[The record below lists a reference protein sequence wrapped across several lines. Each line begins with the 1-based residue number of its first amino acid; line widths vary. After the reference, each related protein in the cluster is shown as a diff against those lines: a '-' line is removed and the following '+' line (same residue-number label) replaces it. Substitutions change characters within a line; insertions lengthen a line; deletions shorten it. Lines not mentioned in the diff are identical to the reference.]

1 MKYSFLLIMF
11 FFIGGVTTLPPVSA
25 EEPETQPVE
34 VVQATPHA
42 IPGQPF
48 TPIAL
53 YQGGF
58 YPIIGVEKKEPLI
71 KVEDEVIS
79 LGKDAA
85 IYFWSNNFYE
95 TPSIHTEKYTSTID
109 TGVGHGLTGANFPT
123 GRTGMGLP
131 PLPGAIVVD
140 NRGTDKETS
149 VVDRDPTTPLG
160 EEANNDQTMPW
171 EHITPRQEPLTNAYG
186 VFIYYSEKGIAELE
200 WRKIKST
207 RQDKRRSLRVP
218 FASKKTLRNYE
229 NLRYLLLV
237 FQDGKERI
245 PFDNSEREG
254 FLRWN
259 ERASME
265 KMALAYEKT
274 NEDQTLDPILI
285 FRPDFVISE
294 EAHNELQKMEVSAF
308 LNVTDVGTVSDV
320 YLDSDLE
327 STTAYEITETMRSWR
342 FLPAMR
348 EGVRI
353 EEEVEVPLQF

>member
-1 MKYSFLLIMF
+1 MKYPSLLTISL
-11 FFIGGVTTLPPVSA
+11 FIWGVTTLPLVSA
-25 EEPETQPVE
+25 EEPETPPEE
-34 VVQATPHA
+34 VVQATPQA

-48 TPIAL
+48 SPIAL

-58 YPIIGVEKKEPLI
+58 YPIIGVEKEEPLI
-71 KVEDEVIS
+71 NVEDEVVS

-85 IYFWSNNFYE
+85 VYFWSNNFYE
-95 TPSIHTEKYTSTID
+95 TPSIHSEKYTSTID
-109 TGVGHGLTGANFPT
+109 TGVGHGLIGANFPT

-131 PLPGAIVVD
+131 PLPVTIAVD
-140 NRGTDKETS
+140 NRTTDQSTS

-218 FASKKTLRNYE
+218 FASRKTLRNHE
-229 NLRYLLLV
+229 NLRYLFLV

-245 PFDNSEREG
+245 PFGNPERAG

-259 ERASME
+259 ERTSME
-265 KMALAYEKT
+265 KMALAYERT
-274 NEDQTLDPILI
+274 NENQTLDPILI
-285 FRPDFVISE
+285 FRPNFVISK
-294 EAHNELQKMEVSAF
+294 EAHNELQKIEVSAF

-327 STTAYEITETMRSWR
+327 STTAYEITETMRNWR
-342 FLPAMR
+342 FLPAIR
-348 EGVRI
+348 DGVRI